1 MPSFAQSNGSATGTT
16 ARFQLPALDLKFGS
30 LTEGTDIP
38 PPLPSPIQEEP
49 PLAQHD
55 ASKPTAVTAVTT
67 VTTATQTSPDAL
79 KNGNG
84 FKRSADAMPASPTS
98 TKGPASLRR
107 LFSRNRLNEAY
118 LANPDPHVGEAM
130 SPRPPSQ
137 SNASVS
143 TNKQSK
149 RSSGWFRRLRG
160 SDSNPSE
167 NRRGSRV
174 FFAAPESPKPA
185 ATMPVVEKPTGPPAP
200 KIPEF
205 NALGSKVDL
214 SGDAGSL
221 GADLFKDIK

>member
-1 MPSFAQSNGSATGTT
+1 MPSLAQSNGSATGTT
-16 ARFQLPALDLKFGS
+16 SRFQLPALDLKFGS

-49 PLAQHD
+49 SAVQD
-55 ASKPTAVTAVTT
+55 VVAKPTTA
-67 VTTATQTSPDAL
+67 TTATQTSPDAL
-79 KNGNG
+79 KNGFG
-84 FKRSADAMPASPTS
+84 VKRPSDAAPASPTS

-118 LANPDPHVGEAM
+118 LANGDALVGEAL

-143 TNKQSK
+143 TNRQSK

-160 SDSNPSE
+160 SDSMSSE
-167 NRRGSRV
+167 TKRASRV
-174 FFAAPESPKPA
+174 FFAAPESPKAIAVEP
-185 ATMPVVEKPTGPPAP
+185 VEKPTGPPPP

-205 NALGSKVDL
+205 KALGSKVDI
-214 SGDAGSL
+214 SDDAGSL